1 MAENTTYTLTKSG
14 AEVGN
19 GRVQGKVAFG
29 ATAIT
34 AADYVEIDVGFKPK
48 HVKWV
53 NLTDRITVEHY
64 EGMAANSALKTAAA
78 GTQTLEVTGGN
89 GGITL
94 TNRGFQVLQN
104 ATLGAIA
111 ASKDCYFVASN

>member
-1 MAENTTYTLTKSG
+1 MAENTAYTLTKSG
-14 AEVGN
+14 SEVGN
-19 GRVQGKVAFG
+19 GRAQGKVVFP
-29 ATAIT
+29 ATAIV

-53 NLTDRITVEHY
+53 NLTDRVTVEFY
-64 EGMAANSALKTAAA
+64 EGMTANNCLKTAAA
-78 GTQTLEVTGGN
+78 GTQTLETTN

-94 TNRGFQVLQN
+94 TARGFQVLQN

-111 ASKDCYFVASN
+111 ASKDCYYVATN

>member
-1 MAENTTYTLTKSG
+1 MAENTAYTLTKQGVES
-14 AEVGN
+14 GN
-19 GRVQGKVAFG
+19 GRVQGKVVYP
-29 ATAIT
+29 ATAIV
-34 AADYVEIDVGFKPK
+34 AADYTEIDVGFKPK

-53 NLTDRITVEHY
+53 NLTDLITVEFY
-64 EGMAANSALKTAAA
+64 EGMTANNCLKTAATGA
-78 GTQTLEVTGGN
+78 QTLETTN

-111 ASKDCYFVASN
+111 ASKNCYFVASM

>member
-1 MAENTTYTLTKSG
+1 
-14 AEVGN
+14 
-19 GRVQGKVAFG
+19 
-29 ATAIT
+29 
-34 AADYVEIDVGFKPK
+34 
-48 HVKWV
+48 
-53 NLTDRITVEHY
+53 
-64 EGMAANSALKTAAA
+64 MAANSALKTAAA

-111 ASKDCYFVASN
+111 ASKDCYFVASM